1 MGLAAAGVAGGRG
14 AASDDPQS
22 APQAKATPPAAG
34 HGAANVVKA
43 NALKS
48 YKIWDVHTH
57 LFGFAGATIEEK
69 VDDCLRFADRM
80 GVERMLV
87 LTSAQYGRNPDRDKL
102 RAGNDVT
109 IRAVKK
115 APDRLFGCA
124 FMYPGSLQ
132 ACLDEIDRC
141 VRDGPCIG
149 LKFEFDTNAGADSPD
164 LDAIFERAEQYK
176 AVIMHHTWIKTIGNE
191 EGESTPM
198 QLAAVARRHPN
209 VTVFC
214 GHTGGNWELGIRAIR
229 DVKNMTCDLSGSD
242 PVAGY
247 TEMAVRELGP
257 ARVLY
262 GSDIQ
267 GRSFAS
273 QIGKVMGADIPDST
287 RRMVLRENMRR
298 LVQPILK
305 AKGITA

>member
-1 MGLAAAGVAGGRG
+1 M
-14 AASDDPQS
+14 QS
-22 APQAKATPPAAG
+22 NP
-34 HGAANVVKA
+34 
-43 NALKS
+43 LKS

-57 LFGFAGATIEEK
+57 LHGFAGSTIEEK

-87 LTSAQYGRNPDRDKL
+87 LTSAASGDRPDSGRL
-102 RAGNDVT
+102 RVGNDVT
-109 IRAVKK
+109 IKAVKK

-124 FMYPGSLQ
+124 FMYPGHLQ
-132 ACLDEIDRC
+132 TCLDEIDRC

-149 LKFEFDTNAGADSPD
+149 LKFELDTDAGADSPD

-176 AVIMHHTWIKTIGNE
+176 AVIMHHTWIKTMGNE
-191 EGESTPM
+191 EGESSPM
-198 QLAAVARRHPN
+198 QLAAVSRRHPN

-229 DVKNMTCDLSGSD
+229 DVKNMYCDLSGSD

-257 ARVLY
+257 DRVMY

-267 GRSFAS
+267 GRSFSS

-287 RRMVLRENMRR
+287 RHLILRENMRR

-305 AKGITA
+305 AKGMTA